1 MKQMIS
7 TEPSLQQRIQLLR
20 EATYDGPV
28 QARNPRQKVSD
39 EELVTLFGT
48 IKGKWVRVDDL
59 NEAFQNLVSVNVSNP
74 KRPPVNYGILRRL
87 KVLTGQ
93 KWRQKTATDP
103 KGTKLAKFYVP
114 R

>member
-1 MKQMIS
+1 
-7 TEPSLQQRIQLLR
+7 
-20 EATYDGPV
+20 
-28 QARNPRQKVSD
+28 
-39 EELVTLFGT
+39 
-48 IKGKWVRVDDL
+48 
-59 NEAFQNLVSVNVSNP
+59 VSNP

>member
-39 EELVTLFGT
+39 EELVALFGT

-74 KRPPVNYGILRRL
+74 KRPPVNFEGSA
-87 KVLTGQ
+87 
-93 KWRQKTATDP
+93 ATDTP
-103 KGTKLAKFYVP
+103 AGRFLPPGVIGLALLLRGVL